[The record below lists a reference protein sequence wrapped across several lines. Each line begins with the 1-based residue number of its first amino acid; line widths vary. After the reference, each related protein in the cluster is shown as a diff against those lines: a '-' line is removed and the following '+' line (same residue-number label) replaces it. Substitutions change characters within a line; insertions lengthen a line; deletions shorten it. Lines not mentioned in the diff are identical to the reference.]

1 MKRLLVLFMA
11 MVLIFSLVACGE
23 EEQKDGM
30 YAIDY
35 NDAVSFENA
44 LNDGTKVKGKIVQFY
59 VEEYVP
65 NSILG
70 INCHAGEHLNFL
82 FNNELDVETG
92 DTIVVEVT
100 EEPSKVFLL
109 GSWKVPCEF
118 LGFDKADTE
127 DRSDAIVDSNTES
140 ATNNSSEATTT
151 PATEITT
158 EPTTKPATEP
168 TTAPTTE
175 PPHTHS
181 FSSATCT
188 APKTCACGATE
199 GEANGH
205 NWKDATCSDPKTCTV
220 CGTTSG
226 LTAGHNFSD
235 GKCITCGKADPDY
248 HHETMV
254 WIPTHGGTKYH
265 TRAGCSNME
274 DPKQVTQSEAES
286 QGITPCI
293 RCH

>member
-1 MKRLLVLFMA
+1 MKRLLVLFMTI
-11 MVLIFSLVACGE
+11 VLFFALVACGE
-23 EEQKDGM
+23 EYIEDGQF
-30 YAIDY
+30 AVDY
-35 NDAVSFENA
+35 SDPVSFESA
-44 LNDGTKVKGKIVQFY
+44 LNDGTKVKGKIVQFCI
-59 VEEYVP
+59 EEYVP
-65 NSILG
+65 DSILG

-82 FNNELDVETG
+82 FDNELDVEAG
-92 DTIVVEVT
+92 DIIVVEVT
-100 EEPSKVFLL
+100 EEPSKIFLL

-118 LGFDKADTE
+118 LGFGKADQE
-127 DRSDAIVDSNTES
+127 GESDTAIDNNTASSTHDSIE
-140 ATNNSSEATTT
+140 TTIT
-151 PATEITT
+151 PTDETTT
-158 EPTTKPATEP
+158 EPTTEP
-168 TTAPTTE
+168 TAAPTTT

-181 FSSATCT
+181 FSVATCT
-188 APKTCACGATE
+188 TPKTCSCGATE

-205 NWKDATCSDPKTCTV
+205 AWQAATCTDPKTCTV

-235 GKCITCGKADPDY
+235 GKCTTCGKADPDY

-274 DPKQVTQSEAES
+274 DPKQITQSEAES
-286 QGITPCI
+286 RGYTPCK